1 MNGIADGRPELPA
14 RRGGDPQAGFSL
26 IEVTL
31 ALGLLATVLIS
42 IASLFIL
49 GGKQVKN
56 GKSTTTAAAIT
67 HEIMEQIEQKP
78 YTQTYTYFGGT
89 DSSTS
94 VSVNTF
100 TTGNNAT
107 QYQAEIGT
115 KLGPQAKGLIVV
127 TPLGSASPL
136 NMGNSQAL
144 QVKITVTWNEL
155 GRTRSVELQEVRF

>member
-1 MNGIADGRPELPA
+1 
-14 RRGGDPQAGFSL
+14 
-26 IEVTL
+26 
-31 ALGLLATVLIS
+31 
-42 IASLFIL
+42 
-49 GGKQVKN
+49 
-56 GKSTTTAAAIT
+56 
-67 HEIMEQIEQKP
+67 
-78 YTQTYTYFGGT
+78 
-89 DSSTS
+89 
-94 VSVNTF
+94 VNTF